1 MFFFFFFFFA
11 NFKMKILISKMF
23 VGNTPLGL
31 PFQETINDSL
41 ISFVVLLIHPAKV
54 CIYGNLHYVAL
65 KLFC

>member
-1 MFFFFFFFFA
+1 MFLA
-11 NFKMKILISKMF
+11 NFKKKILISKFF

-31 PFQETINDSL
+31 PVKETFNDILVS
-41 ISFVVLLIHPAKV
+41 SVVLPTHPAEV